1 MTRQDVTWVLEL
13 IKNRDARTDAERDA
27 IDMAIEALREIS
39 ILAKQSNTVEV
50 VRCKDCRWY
59 DKGENEVSTWS
70 ICTRPMGIKDSV
82 TDADYCSFVGCR
94 EESEVE

>member
-1 MTRQDVTWVLEL
+1 MRLIDADVLMEEV
-13 IKNRDARTDAERDA
+13 N
-27 IDMAIEALREIS
+27 REIREYMLTEKGICS
-39 ILAKQSNTVEV
+39 LIRNAPTIDAVEV
-50 VRCKDCRWY
+50 VRCRDCRWY